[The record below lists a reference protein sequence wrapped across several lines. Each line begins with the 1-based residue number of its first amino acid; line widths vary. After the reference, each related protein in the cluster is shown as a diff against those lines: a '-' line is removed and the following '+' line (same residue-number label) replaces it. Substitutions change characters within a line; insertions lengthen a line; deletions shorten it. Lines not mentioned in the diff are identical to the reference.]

1 MLVAAKYPD
10 DTMTTIEIR
19 CALAVLGLGLSACAQ
34 AAAGDAYPARP
45 VRMVAPFPA
54 GGTADVL
61 ARQVSNEVGA
71 ALGQQF
77 VVDNRSGANGIIGTD
92 TVAKAAPDGHT
103 LLHVTASFV
112 INQHIYRKLPYDVFR
127 DFEPVT
133 NVVLGTGYLLLV
145 NPSVPVSS
153 VKDLVALARS
163 TGKVSYSSPGV
174 GNTLHLAAELFNVR
188 TGVKM
193 LHVPYK
199 GVAPAMNAVVAGEVQ
214 TTFMPATIA
223 VPMVKAGKLKAIAFT
238 GSSRFSAMP
247 ELPTMREQGI
257 ANLEL
262 TGSWH
267 GWFAPA
273 RTHAATLSRLHSEVR
288 KALQVPRLRESIV
301 AGGYQPDGRSPAEF
315 RTFLRQ
321 EFERYGE
328 MVKVANVPRE

>member
-1 MLVAAKYPD
+1 
-10 DTMTTIEIR
+10 
-19 CALAVLGLGLSACAQ
+19 
-34 AAAGDAYPARP
+34 
-45 VRMVAPFPA
+45 MVAPFPA

-61 ARQVSNEVGA
+61 ARQVTNEVGA
-71 ALGQQF
+71 QLGQQF
-77 VVDNRSGANGIIGTD
+77 VLDNRSGANGIIGTD

-112 INQHIYRKLPYDVFR
+112 INQHIYRKLPYDIFR

-145 NPSVPVSS
+145 NPSVPVAS
-153 VKDLVALARS
+153 VKDLIALAK
-163 TGKVSYSSPGV
+163 TGKVSYSSPGA

-199 GVAPAMNAVVAGEVQ
+199 GVAPAMNAVLAGEVQ
-214 TTFMPATIA
+214 ATFMPGTIA

-238 GSSRFSAMP
+238 GSSRWAAMP
-247 ELPTMREQGI
+247 ELPTMAEQGI

-273 RTHAATLSRLHSEVR
+273 RTPAPILARLHEEVR
-288 KALQVPRLRESIV
+288 KALQVPRLREAIAS
-301 AGGYQPDGRSPAEF
+301 GGYEPDGRSPADF
-315 RTFLRQ
+315 RRFLRQ
-321 EFERYGE
+321 EFDRYGE
-328 MVKVANVPRE
+328 MIRIANVPKE